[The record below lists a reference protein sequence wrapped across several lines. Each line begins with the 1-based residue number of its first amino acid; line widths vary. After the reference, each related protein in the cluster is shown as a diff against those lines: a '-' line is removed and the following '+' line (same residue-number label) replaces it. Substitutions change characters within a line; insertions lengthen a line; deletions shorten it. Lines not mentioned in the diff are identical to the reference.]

1 MTEKILFIDNDN
13 VFLEK
18 LKTQFLEQY
27 AVYIATCG
35 ADALKIITKE
45 GPFAVVTSCM
55 KLRDTTGIKLFQAI
69 KKISPDSVRLM
80 LTNNTEPKTA
90 IDAINI
96 GHVQNF
102 LRKNCPPEIL
112 GKVIISAIETNS
124 PNNSEKNSSKDSEK
138 NLLESTLSG
147 SIKLLMDMMSMVS
160 PDVFGQTMAIVDT
173 AKVLAKEMHIE
184 DTWNLEMAAMLC
196 HLGSV
201 TLPPDT
207 LSKIGSKELANASD
221 SEKEM
226 IRRLP
231 EVSKNLIS
239 NIPRLNEVAE
249 IVHYHQKY
257 FNGEGFPTDD
267 KAGENLP
274 IESRILKVLC
284 DLQLMTATGMDLD
297 DVIGELTPLQN
308 IQYDPD
314 VFKMAA
320 VSLCS
325 ADYAQDSAAPINV
338 TLKTLRDGQI
348 LASNIETVD
357 GRLLFATGFKLTS
370 SIIERVLNYHRIN
383 KIKEPIIVFS
393 NE

>member
-1 MTEKILFIDNDN
+1 
-13 VFLEK
+13 
-18 LKTQFLEQY
+18 
-27 AVYIATCG
+27 
-35 ADALKIITKE
+35 
-45 GPFAVVTSCM
+45 
-55 KLRDTTGIKLFQAI
+55 
-69 KKISPDSVRLM
+69 M
-80 LTNNTEPKTA
+80 LTNNTEQKTA

-96 GHVQNF
+96 GHVHNF
-102 LRKNCPPEIL
+102 LRKNCPAEIL
-112 GKVIISAIETNS
+112 DKVISSAIELHT
-124 PNNSEKNSSKDSEK
+124 PKNSEKDSEN
-138 NLLESTLSG
+138 NLLESTLTG

-160 PDVFGQTMAIVDT
+160 PDVFGQTMAILDT

-207 LSKIGSKELANASD
+207 LSKIGSEELASD

-249 IVHYHQKY
+249 IVYYHQKH

-267 KAGENLP
+267 KAGDSLP

-284 DLQLMTATGMDLD
+284 DLQIMTATGMDLD
-297 DVIGELTPLQN
+297 DVIGKLTPLQN
-308 IQYDPD
+308 IQYDPE

-320 VSLCS
+320 VSL
-325 ADYAQDSAAPINV
+325 
-338 TLKTLRDGQI
+338 
-348 LASNIETVD
+348 
-357 GRLLFATGFKLTS
+357 
-370 SIIERVLNYHRIN
+370 
-383 KIKEPIIVFS
+383 
-393 NE
+393 

>member
-18 LKTQFLEQY
+18 LKKQFLEQY
-27 AVYIATCG
+27 TVSIATCG
-35 ADALKIITKE
+35 ADALKIITQE
-45 GPFAVVTSCM
+45 DPFAAITSCM
-55 KLRDTTGIKLFQAI
+55 ALRDTNGIKLFQAI

-80 LTNNTEPKTA
+80 LTNNTEQKTA

-96 GHVQNF
+96 GHVHNF
-102 LRKNCPPEIL
+102 LRKNTPPEIL
-112 GKVIISAIETNS
+112 AKVISSDIAANA
-124 PNNSEKNSSKDSEK
+124 PNNSDEDSEK

-160 PDVFGQTMAIVDT
+160 PDVFGQTMAILDT

-207 LSKIGSKELANASD
+207 LSKIGSEELASD

-239 NIPRLNEVAE
+239 NIPRLNDVAE
-249 IVHYHQKY
+249 IVYYHQKH

-267 KAGENLP
+267 KAGDNLP

-284 DLQLMTATGMDLD
+284 DLQLMTATGVDLD

-338 TLKTLRDGQI
+338 TLKNLRDGQV

-370 SIIERVLNYHRIN
+370 TIIERVLNYHRIN
-383 KIKEPIIVFS
+383 KIKEPIIVFN